1 MLKANFIVSPEG
13 SVQIIQ
19 AINDERAA
27 NERENV
33 FFFFFFLH
41 SSSETSSQQVWK
53 RPYRKAKRVSSE
65 RNGRI
70 WARELTETRQAE
82 MNSVFWR
89 GSISPRHLLAP
100 GFSAVSDSQRNN

>member
-33 FFFFFFLH
+33 FFFPSFSTHPLKQAV
-41 SSSETSSQQVWK
+41 SRSES
-53 RPYRKAKRVSSE
+53 
-65 RNGRI
+65 GRI
-70 WARELTETRQAE
+70 ERRNASHQRETAA
-82 MNSVFWR
+82 S
-89 GSISPRHLLAP
+89 GPAS
-100 GFSAVSDSQRNN
+100 